1 MIESDKIKQAKK
13 DQIRKEILV
22 KLRLQDQLERITRSK
37 DIKRRLFQESS
48 FKSANSIMFYMAKSY
63 EVDTKAMIDEALTIG
78 KKVIIPVTDT
88 QEKRLIPSEIKDPQ
102 TELIKGP
109 FGIYEPKKETMNA
122 VKTDDIEVVIVPG
135 IAFDAKGNRIGHG
148 EGYFDRF
155 LKYLPKSTPTI
166 GLGFIFQLVDK
177 IDTLSW
183 DIPVAK
189 VITA

>member
-1 MIESDKIKQAKK
+1 MIESEKIKEVKK
-13 DQIRKEILV
+13 NQIRKEILV
-22 KLRLQDQLERITRSK
+22 KLRLQDQLERITRSR

-48 FKSANSIMFYMAKSY
+48 FKGASSIMFYMAKSY
-63 EVDTKAMIDEALTIG
+63 EVDTKAMIDEALRIG

-88 QEKRLIPSEIKDPQ
+88 QKKRLIPSEIKDPQ
-102 TELIKGP
+102 RELVKGP
-109 FGIYEPKKETMNA
+109 FGIYEPKRDNMNA
-122 VKTDDIEVVIVPG
+122 VKSDDIDMVVVPG

-183 DIPVAK
+183 DIPVTK